1 MKATK
6 KIVCLTLA
14 IIMSALAF
22 VMPVA
27 AADTTALVIVD
38 GWSSTPLYQNF
49 GTEEEKLIF
58 SADEEFIEG
67 IVKNVGSAFIKGL
80 VGYGMADKDFEALA
94 DSVLPEVNKIF
105 EPIGFNSDGT
115 PIDET
120 IGFYRTTE
128 PVSKYTEE
136 EKARLTTFIADTA
149 ALYGEDKTYNFT
161 YDWRMDPT
169 EIADELNEFI
179 GKVRVATNS
188 RKVNVVAMSM
198 GSVVT
203 LSYLAEYGGRAINNL
218 VFASPAWQGT
228 SLVGNIMTGD
238 IELDIFAVENF
249 LVKSADKSATTHITA
264 YIISFIATYEGLSH
278 EYFGDINAAIQG
290 LIPYV
295 YSDSFIPCM
304 AGMPALWAMTPA
316 EDYKAAKDFLFP
328 DGMDANLEAK
338 TDAYHKIQIK
348 AKSIIED
355 AMEDGM
361 RFGIVCGYNR
371 QMIPLNTEYQ
381 QSDEVIDVRFMTG
394 GASCAPYLQAYDDWA
409 QVYSQQ
415 VEDGHN
421 HISWD
426 YKIDA
431 STCMFP
437 EQTWLLKNMSH
448 SDYNKD
454 NGTLDTIIWLLNAD
468 EQYTVHTDKEN
479 HPQFSLYNTYKRKRT
494 PITVEGIIGDLDDSG
509 AVTTVDAQIAL
520 QIAAGQKTATE
531 TQMILGDID
540 EDGEITTSD
549 ARAILC
555 IAAKIPY

>member
-14 IIMSALAF
+14 IVMTALAF
-22 VMPVA
+22 VMPVS
-27 AADTTALVIVD
+27 AADSTALVIVD
-38 GWSSTPLYQNF
+38 GWSSTPLYKNF
-49 GTEEEKLIF
+49 GTEDEELIF

-67 IVKNVGSAFIKGL
+67 IVKNVGTAFIEGL
-80 VGYGMADKDFEALA
+80 VGYGLNHKDFEALA
-94 DSVLPEVNKIF
+94 DSVLPKVNEYF
-105 EPIGFNSDGT
+105 EPIGFNPDGT
-115 PIDET
+115 PMDDT
-120 IGFYRTTE
+120 IGFYRTSK
-128 PVSKYTEE
+128 PVSEYTEE
-136 EKARLTTFIADTA
+136 EKGRLTTFIADTA
-149 ALYGEDKTYNFT
+149 TLYGEDKTYNFT
-161 YDWRMDPT
+161 YDWRLDPV
-169 EIADELNEFI
+169 EIADELNKFI
-179 GKVRVATNS
+179 GEVRVATNS
-188 RKVNVVAMSM
+188 RRVNVVAMSM
-198 GSVVT
+198 GSVIT
-203 LSYLAEYGGRAINNL
+203 LSYLAQYGGRAINNL

-228 SLVGNIMTGD
+228 SLVGNLMTGD
-238 IELDIFAVENF
+238 LELDIFAVENF
-249 LVKSADKSATTHITA
+249 LVKSADKSATTHLTA

-295 YSDSFIPCM
+295 YSDSFIPYM

-316 EDYKAAKDFLFP
+316 EDYEAAKAHLFA
-328 DGMDANLEAK
+328 DGMDAGLEAT
-338 TDAYHKIQIK
+338 TDAYHDIQVN
-348 AKSIIED
+348 AKSIVED
-355 AMEDGM
+355 AMDQGM
-361 RFGIVCGYNR
+361 TFGIVCGYNR
-371 QMIPLNTEYQ
+371 QMIPLNTEYE

-394 GASCAPYLQAYDDWA
+394 GATCAKYLQAYDDWA

-415 VEDGHN
+415 IEDGHN

-437 EQTWLLKNMSH
+437 EQVWLLKNMSH

-479 HPQFSLYNTYKRKRT
+479 HPQFSLYNTYKRKTT
-494 PITVEGIIGDLDDSG
+494 PITIEGIIGDLDESG
-509 AVTTVDAQIAL
+509 AVTTADAKIAL
-520 QIAAGQKTATE
+520 EIAAGQKEASE
-531 TQMILGDID
+531 YQLIYGDID
-540 EDGEITTSD
+540 EDGDITTAD